1 MSNINGYDPVQCQE
15 YCRQLP
21 FFNQLESDFDHLSWT
36 DDDTYRLMKPQ
47 ADESLKS
54 NANVTPREMAGTS
67 KETVFSM
74 VPFYYL
80 KELLEKNPSNI
91 YDLGCGWNIFKKYIP
106 NIIGVSPKRKS
117 NRPEHFAGTIDS
129 MADVH
134 GFIDKWYIDT
144 HQNFFE
150 SVFSINALHFRI
162 GGLAEFEKIVV
173 DFASMIKPGGR
184 GFLALNLARLIDY
197 TSDDFLKSLDN
208 KYDHYIRTILQK
220 INLNYLILDV
230 NFDIMESY
238 MDGNIRI
245 VFEK

>member
-1 MSNINGYDPVQCQE
+1 MKNINGYNMLQCQK
-15 YCRQLP
+15 YCKQLP
-21 FFNQLESDFDHLSWT
+21 FFDQLKSDFDHLSWSDT
-36 DDDTYRLMKPQ
+36 DTYRLVGQ
-47 ADESLKS
+47 QVNTATVSS
-54 NANVTPREMAGTS
+54 NITPREYAGTF
-67 KETVFSM
+67 KETFFSM

-80 KELLEKNPSNI
+80 KELFQKNPDQI

-117 NRPEHFAGTIDS
+117 KRPEHFACAIDH

-134 GFIDKWYIDT
+134 GFIDKYYIAT
-144 HQNFFE
+144 HQKFFE
-150 SVFSINALHFRI
+150 SVFSINALHFCL
-162 GGLAEFEKIVV
+162 GGLADFEKIVT

-184 GFLALNLARLIDY
+184 GFLALNLARLIDF

-208 KYDHYIRTILQK
+208 NYDHYVRTILQK
-220 INLNYLILDV
+220 INLNYIILDV
-230 NFDIMESY
+230 NFDNMDSW